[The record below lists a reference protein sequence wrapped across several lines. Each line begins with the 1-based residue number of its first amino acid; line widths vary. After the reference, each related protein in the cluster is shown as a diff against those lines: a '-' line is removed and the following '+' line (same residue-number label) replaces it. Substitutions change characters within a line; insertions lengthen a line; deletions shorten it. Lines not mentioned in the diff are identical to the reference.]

1 MNSINLALDIPEDVS
16 LNILSFLN
24 AQELIEVA
32 LTCKKLKT
40 WADDFHLWQA
50 KSEAEFTGLVAN
62 GAKQPDKSWKQ
73 TYFELK
79 KSKEERIH
87 NLGSLQAISTNKM
100 QYDSITYRMELAI
113 AARIGWPQPNPEVH
127 LYPTG
132 KSGRLGNRKVRVME
146 KY

>member
-79 KSKEERIH
+79 KAKKKESTIWGRYKQLVQIKCSMIALPTAW
-87 NLGSLQAISTNKM
+87 NWLSLP
-100 QYDSITYRMELAI
+100 ELD
-113 AARIGWPQPNPEVH
+113 
-127 LYPTG
+127 
-132 KSGRLGNRKVRVME
+132 GRSLIPRYICIRQENRAV
-146 KY
+146 